1 MGPWAPLL
9 NARGEGPRDA
19 PTTSRFATGR
29 PHPCPV
35 VGARSTNRCPNNKQ
49 IGNIRANFGS
59 KRGPLPSRNA
69 YRTSTISNFV
79 PRFGEKEA
87 RCFAGM
93 TIKQALFPTCC
104 PDSVPS
110 RRTIRGT
117 FGTPLGAR
125 PRAGPKVHVVVRDVL
140 LDDVSYDSVYS
151 ARSGG
156 SAGRGAKQVKRAR
169 GEGARSGRKN
179 ASSITFT
186 TTRWWW

>member
-1 MGPWAPLL
+1 MGEVREGWQGIVNARGEGAAALGRPQGSRLGPPPSGPPGPLGPPVGPWAPLL

-35 VGARSTNRCPNNKQ
+35 VGARSTHRCPNNKQ

-59 KRGPLPSRNA
+59 KRGPLPSKNA

-87 RCFAGM
+87 RFFAGM

-117 FGTPLGAR
+117 FGTPFGAR
-125 PRAGPKVHVVVRDVL
+125 PASGPTL
-140 LDDVSYDSVYS
+140 
-151 ARSGG
+151 
-156 SAGRGAKQVKRAR
+156 
-169 GEGARSGRKN
+169 
-179 ASSITFT
+179 
-186 TTRWWW
+186 